1 MNEDIQI
8 KCDRICQNVTDAM
21 KTTKP
26 GIRERVVG
34 GVTLSRV
41 FREDQGMSEMMFE
54 YFPPEREI
62 RS

>member
-1 MNEDIQI
+1 
-8 KCDRICQNVTDAM
+8 M
-21 KTTKP
+21 KKTKP

-34 GVTLSRV
+34 GVTLSPV
-41 FREDQGMSEMMFE
+41 FREDQGMNDMMFE